1 MDVLLVACN
10 YDNTISK
17 CSSVAQKHSVHVYN
31 EFSYCNSLDIGIMS
45 LYNSQDFAIFYPYS
59 LDYYQVLR
67 CKDNS
72 LSLGTLPQ
80 ADLASPPAPTPPLPP
95 LSPGKG
101 PGDKAKM
108 DWVHKVTSPELVKL
122 HKTMGL

>member
-10 YDNTISK
+10 YDDTISK

-31 EFSYCNSLDIGIMS
+31 EFSYCNSLDIGILSLMS

-59 LDYYQVLR
+59 LDYYQIPR

-80 ADLASPPAPTPPLPP
+80 DLALPPAPPPLP
-95 LSPGKG
+95 SPQ
-101 PGDKAKM
+101 AR
-108 DWVHKVTSPELVKL
+108 
-122 HKTMGL
+122 GLGTRLRWIGFTKSLPQNW